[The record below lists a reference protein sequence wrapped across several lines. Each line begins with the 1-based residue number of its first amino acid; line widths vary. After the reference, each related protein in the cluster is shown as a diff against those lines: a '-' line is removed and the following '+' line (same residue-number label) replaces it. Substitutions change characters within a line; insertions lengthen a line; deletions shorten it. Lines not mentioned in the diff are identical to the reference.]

1 MRARD
6 AGAGRRAAMANLHPF
21 KALLVDSRKPP
32 PMNGTIDL
40 FTLLALIAAI
50 VAIFKLRSVLG
61 RRTSDDDARMEQRA
75 QRAAE
80 EARAAAASDKV
91 VALPRRDRDLPEQP
105 APVNTISKAE
115 REAQIRSFSSDNE
128 SLSKGLIE
136 ILDAD
141 PAFDPEQFL
150 TGAKRAYEMIVTA
163 FAEGNLKALRELLND
178 EVYDSFA
185 GAIAERKKRGEQ
197 VDQSFVGISKSNI
210 LEADVTNGTA
220 NITVR
225 FVSQL
230 ISAIRDKAGEVV
242 SGDDS
247 SVQDVNDIWTFARDV
262 SSARALQ
269 SPNWKLISTQ
279 SSN

>member
-1 MRARD
+1 
-6 AGAGRRAAMANLHPF
+6 
-21 KALLVDSRKPP
+21 
-32 PMNGTIDL
+32 MNGTIDL
-40 FTLLALIAAI
+40 FTLLALSAAI

-197 VDQSFVGISKSNI
+197 VDQSFVGISKANI